1 MKPAPFRYHAPRT
14 VTEATALLDRL
25 EDAKI
30 IAGGQSL
37 MPLMNFRLT
46 GFEDLIDIGR
56 IPELVGIN
64 VGSDRVTIGAATR
77 QRQVER
83 STELRERFPI
93 IVEAL
98 ENVGHPQT
106 RNRGTV
112 GGSIAH
118 LDPTAELVAVASVT
132 DAVLH
137 VRSHTGSR
145 QVSIHDFIQMAYT
158 TDLEPD
164 ELLVAVEF
172 PLWPAGHGYAFEE
185 FARRHG
191 DFAVVAVAVLVTLA
205 ADGTIERLAISVAGM
220 TEIGRRA
227 TEVEE
232 ALVGRTPDA
241 ETIRAAAQLT
251 RAYPALTD
259 LHGPPAYR
267 QHLLSVLTERAV
279 TRACARA
286 ERS

>member
-1 MKPAPFRYHAPRT
+1 MKPAPFRYHSPST
-14 VTEATALLDRL
+14 VAEAAALLDRL

-46 GFEDLIDIGR
+46 GFEDLVDIGR
-56 IPELVGIN
+56 IPELVGIT
-64 VGSDRVTIGAATR
+64 VETDRVTIGAATR
-77 QRQVER
+77 QRQVEQ
-83 STELRERFPI
+83 SPELRDRFPLI
-93 IVEAL
+93 AEAL
-98 ENVGHPQT
+98 GNVGHPQT

-137 VRSHTGSR
+137 VRSHGGSR

-158 TDLEPD
+158 TDLEPN
-164 ELLVAVEF
+164 ELLAAVDF
-172 PLWPAGHGYAFEE
+172 PLWPAGHGHAFEE

-205 ADGTIERLAISVAGM
+205 ADGTIDCLAIAVSGM
-220 TEIGRRA
+220 KDIGRRA

-232 ALVGRTPDA
+232 ALVGQRPEA
-241 ETIRAAAQLT
+241 AAIRAAAQMT
-251 RAYPALTD
+251 RNYPALTD
-259 LHGPPAYR
+259 LHGPPVYR